1 LLQRRQRIPARFVRI
16 AAGAGERHL
25 QRPGAFNPHRVVEFA
40 RHDFER
46 KILGMVQGM
55 KLPRRRF
62 LSLAAS
68 GVALPA
74 LLRSA
79 RADSYPSRPI
89 HLLVGFPPG
98 GAADII
104 ARLTGQM
111 LSERL
116 GQPFVVENR
125 GSAGQQ
131 IAAEAVV
138 KAEPDGYTL
147 LLMANPNVINAMLN
161 PNLSFNFTRDLAPV
175 GGVDL
180 NPLILEVNPSL
191 PVHSVPELIAYAKAH
206 PAQINMASGGVGS
219 TPHLAGELFKM
230 MTGINML
237 HVPYRGDAPA
247 ITDLLAGQDQVMF
260 DLILLSLSHIRS
272 GALRGLAVTSAKR
285 LPALPDLPP
294 VADFVP
300 GYEAFAWQ
308 GVAAPKDT
316 PPKIVAKL
324 NSEINA
330 ALADAKIASRL
341 TDLGGVPMPMTPAA
355 FGQLIASEVDK
366 WGKVIKFANIKTG

>member
-1 LLQRRQRIPARFVRI
+1 MQ
-16 AAGAGERHL
+16 
-25 QRPGAFNPHRVVEFA
+25 
-40 RHDFER
+40 
-46 KILGMVQGM
+46 
-55 KLPRRRF
+55 LPRRRF
-62 LSLAAS
+62 LNLAATA
-68 GVALPA
+68 VAMPA

-79 RADSYPSRPI
+79 HADTYPSRPI

-111 LSERL
+111 LSQRL
-116 GQPFVVENR
+116 GQPVVVENR

-138 KAEPDGYTL
+138 HAPPDGYTL
-147 LLMANPNVINAMLN
+147 LLLANPNVINAMLN
-161 PNLSFNFTRDLAPV
+161 PNLSFNFSSDLAPV
-175 GGVDL
+175 AGVDL
-180 NPLILEVNPSL
+180 NPLILEVNPSV
-191 PVHSVPELIAYAKAH
+191 PVKTVPELIAYAKAH
-206 PAQINMASGGVGS
+206 PAQLNMASGGVGS

-230 MTGINML
+230 LTGINML

-272 GALRGLAVTSAKR
+272 GALRGLAVTSVKR
-285 LPALPDLPP
+285 LPTLPNLPP

-316 PPKIVAKL
+316 PPEIVAKL
-324 NSEINA
+324 NAEINA
-330 ALADAKIASRL
+330 SLADPKIASRL
-341 TDLGGVPMPMTPAA
+341 TDLGGVPMPMTPKA
-355 FGQLIASEVDK
+355 FGTLIASEVEK

>member
-1 LLQRRQRIPARFVRI
+1 
-16 AAGAGERHL
+16 
-25 QRPGAFNPHRVVEFA
+25 
-40 RHDFER
+40 
-46 KILGMVQGM
+46 MT
-55 KLPRRRF
+55 LPRRRF
-62 LSLAAS
+62 LQNLTAS
-68 GVALPA
+68 AVALPA
-74 LLRSA
+74 LLRGA
-79 RADSYPSRPI
+79 RADSYPSRPV

-111 LSERL
+111 LSQRL

-138 KAEPDGYTL
+138 NAAPDGYTL
-147 LLMANPNVINAMLN
+147 LLLANPNVINGMLN

-180 NPLILEVNPSL
+180 NPLILEVHPSL
-191 PVHSVPELIAYAKAH
+191 PVKTVPDLIAYAKAH
-206 PAQINMASGGVGS
+206 PGEINMASGGVGS

-230 MTGINML
+230 LTGINML

-247 ITDLLAGQDQVMF
+247 VTDLLGGQVQVMF
-260 DLILLSLSHIRS
+260 DLILLSLPHIRS
-272 GALRGLAVTSAKR
+272 GELRGLAVTSAKR
-285 LPALPDLPP
+285 LPTLPDLPP

-316 PPKIVAKL
+316 PPEIVKRL

-330 ALADAKIASRL
+330 ALADAANASRIA
-341 TDLGGVPMPMTPAA
+341 DLGGVPMPMTPGE
-355 FGQLIASEVDK
+355 FGQLIASEIDK

>member
-1 LLQRRQRIPARFVRI
+1 MQ
-16 AAGAGERHL
+16 
-25 QRPGAFNPHRVVEFA
+25 
-40 RHDFER
+40 
-46 KILGMVQGM
+46 
-55 KLPRRRF
+55 LPRRQF
-62 LSLAAS
+62 LNLAAS
-68 GVALPA
+68 AVAMPA
-74 LLRSA
+74 LLRNA
-79 RADSYPSRPI
+79 RADTYPSRPV

-161 PNLSFNFTRDLAPV
+161 PNLDFNFIGDLAPV

-180 NPLILEVNPSL
+180 NPLILEVTPSL
-191 PVHSVPELIAYAKAH
+191 PVHSVPELIAYTKAH
-206 PAQINMASGGVGS
+206 PGQINMASGGVGS

-247 ITDLLAGQDQVMF
+247 VTDMLEGQDQVMF
-260 DLILLSLSHIRS
+260 DMVILAQSHVRS
-272 GALRGLAVTSAKR
+272 GELRALAVTSQKP
-285 LPALPDLPP
+285 LPLFPNLPP
-294 VADFVP
+294 IANFVP

-308 GVAAPKDT
+308 GLMAPKGT
-316 PPKIVAKL
+316 PPEIINKL
-324 NSEINA
+324 NTELNA
-330 ALADAKIASRL
+330 ALADPKVQKRL
-341 TDLGGVPMPMTPAA
+341 ADLGGIPMPMTPAD
-355 FGQLIASEVDK
+355 FGKLIVNEMQK
-366 WGKVIKFANIKTG
+366 WDKVIKFANIKTH

>member
-1 LLQRRQRIPARFVRI
+1 
-16 AAGAGERHL
+16 
-25 QRPGAFNPHRVVEFA
+25 
-40 RHDFER
+40 
-46 KILGMVQGM
+46 MT
-55 KLPRRRF
+55 LPRRRF
-62 LSLAAS
+62 LTYAAS
-68 GVALPA
+68 TVALPA
-74 LLRSA
+74 LLRHA
-79 RADSYPSRPI
+79 RADAYPSRPV

-116 GQPFVVENR
+116 GQTFVVENR

-138 KAEPDGYTL
+138 NAPPDGYTL
-147 LLMANPNVINAMLN
+147 LLLANPNVINGMLN
-161 PNLSFNFTRDLAPV
+161 PNLSFNFNRDLAPV
-175 GGVDL
+175 GGVNL
-180 NPLILEVNPSL
+180 NPLILEVHPTL
-191 PVHSVPELIAYAKAH
+191 PVKTVPDLIAYAKAH
-206 PAQINMASGGVGS
+206 PGELNMASGGVGS

-230 MTGINML
+230 LTGITML

-247 ITDLLAGQDQVMF
+247 VTDMIAGQDQVMF
-260 DLILLSLSHIRS
+260 DLILLSLPHIRS
-272 GALRGLAVTSAKR
+272 GDLRGLAVTSAKR
-285 LPALPDLPP
+285 LPTLPDLPP

-316 PPKIVAKL
+316 PPDIVAKL
-324 NSEINA
+324 NGEINA
-330 ALADAKIASRL
+330 ALADATIASRIA
-341 TDLGGVPMPMTPAA
+341 DLGGIPLPMTPAD
-355 FGQLIASEVDK
+355 FGKLIANEIEK

>member
-1 LLQRRQRIPARFVRI
+1 
-16 AAGAGERHL
+16 
-25 QRPGAFNPHRVVEFA
+25 
-40 RHDFER
+40 
-46 KILGMVQGM
+46 M

-62 LSLAAS
+62 LNLAAS
-68 GVALPA
+68 AVALPA
-74 LLRSA
+74 LLRGA
-79 RADSYPSRPI
+79 RADTYPSRPI

-131 IAAEAVV
+131 VAAEAVV
-138 KAEPDGYTL
+138 NAPPDGYTL
-147 LLMANPNVINAMLN
+147 LLLANPNVINAMLN
-161 PNLSFNFTRDLAPV
+161 PGLSFNFIRDLVPV
-175 GGVDL
+175 GGVNL
-180 NPLILEVNPSL
+180 NPLIAEVNPSV
-191 PVHSVPELIAYAKAH
+191 PVKTIPELIDYAKAH
-206 PAQINMASGGVGS
+206 PGEINMASGGVGS

-230 MTGINML
+230 MTGVNML

-247 ITDLLAGQDQVMF
+247 ITDLIGGQVQVMF
-260 DLILLSLSHIRS
+260 DLIILSLGHIRS
-272 GALRGLAVTSAKR
+272 SELRGLAVTSAKR
-285 LPALPDLPP
+285 LPTLPDLPP

-308 GVAAPKDT
+308 GVATPKDT
-316 PPKIVAKL
+316 PPEIVAKL

-330 ALADAKIASRL
+330 ALADPKIATHL
-341 TDLGGVPMPMTPAA
+341 TDLGGIPMPMTPPE
-355 FGQLIASEVDK
+355 FGKLIANEIEK
-366 WGKVIKFANIKTG
+366 WGKVIKFANIKAN

>member
-1 LLQRRQRIPARFVRI
+1 
-16 AAGAGERHL
+16 
-25 QRPGAFNPHRVVEFA
+25 
-40 RHDFER
+40 
-46 KILGMVQGM
+46 
-55 KLPRRRF
+55 
-62 LSLAAS
+62 
-68 GVALPA
+68 VALPA
-74 LLRSA
+74 ALRQA
-79 RADSYPSRPI
+79 RAEIYPSRPI

-116 GQPFVVENR
+116 GQPLVVENR

-138 KAEPDGYTL
+138 SAPPDGYTL
-147 LLMANPNVINAMLN
+147 LLLANPNVINGMLN

-175 GGVDL
+175 GGVNL
-180 NPLILEVNPSL
+180 NPLILEVHPSL
-191 PVHSVPELIAYAKAH
+191 PVKTVPDLIAYAKAH
-206 PAQINMASGGVGS
+206 PGDINMASGGVGS

-230 MTGINML
+230 LTGINML

-247 ITDLLAGQDQVMF
+247 VTDMLAGQDQVMF

-285 LPALPDLPP
+285 LPTLPDLPP

-308 GVAAPKDT
+308 GLAAPKDT
-316 PPKIVAKL
+316 PPDIVAKL
-324 NSEINA
+324 NTEING

-341 TDLGGVPMPMTPAA
+341 ADLGGIPIPMTPAE
-355 FGQLIASEVDK
+355 FGKLIANEIEK
-366 WGKVIKFANIKTG
+366 WGKVIKFANITSN